1 MTDESRP
8 LFSCVGLSKSYTV
21 NVLDNVSFEL
31 RRGEIHAL
39 VGANGAGKTT
49 FCKMI
54 AGLTSVSSGTM
65 QLEREN
71 YAPANKRQAEIAGVQ
86 IVQQELN
93 QIGTLSV
100 AENLLFG
107 RFPHRFGYINRKELH
122 RRARIALER
131 FGIDEIPLDMP
142 VSRLGVGQQQLIEIA
157 TALDRDCRLLI
168 LDEPTAAL
176 THRETER
183 LFVWLDQLR
192 DRGVGIVYIS
202 HRLDEV
208 RELTDRVTI
217 LRDGRRVG
225 TCLTS
230 QMSTTDMVR
239 AMTGTQS
246 TPTEMPFTSYAQ
258 SRVRLRVKNIV
269 RKGELEDISFDVHAG
284 ERLGIAGLVGSG
296 RTELLRTI
304 FGSDTADSGAILLDE
319 DPRHYRFRSPSES
332 VHHGLAMVT
341 EDRKHSGLL
350 LIQSIAV
357 NTTLA
362 SMEKVCSRLGVINQ
376 HREYTAASDYRTK
389 LDIRCSG
396 VNQTCAS
403 LSGGNQQ
410 KVVMAKWLLCGANVF
425 LFDEPTRGVDVGA
438 IQPIHRLFEQ
448 LASDGKAIVIV
459 SSDLDELLRTCDR
472 ILVLSAGRLTG
483 EFTRDRWS
491 RESITQ
497 ASFAGYS
504 VEIAG

>member
-1 MTDESRP
+1 MTDESRL

-21 NVLDNVSFEL
+21 KVLDDVSFEL

-39 VGANGAGKTT
+39 LGANGAGKST
-49 FCKMI
+49 FCKI
-54 AGLTSVSSGTM
+54 VAGLTAASSGTM
-65 QLEREN
+65 QLDGKSF
-71 YAPANKRQAEIAGVQ
+71 APSNKRQAEAAGVQ

-107 RFPHRFGYINRKELH
+107 RFPHRFGCINRKELH
-122 RRARIALER
+122 RRARISLER
-131 FGIDEIPLDMP
+131 FGIDDIALDMP
-142 VSRLGVGQQQLIEIA
+142 VSRLGVGQRQLIEIA

-176 THRETER
+176 THRETEK
-183 LFVWLDQLR
+183 LFTWLSQMR
-192 DRGVGIVYIS
+192 DRGVGIIYIS

-208 RELTDRVTI
+208 SKLTDRVTI
-217 LRDGRRVG
+217 LRDGRRVES
-225 TCLTS
+225 CSTS
-230 QMSTTDMVR
+230 ELSTTDMVR
-239 AMTGTQS
+239 AMTGIESAS
-246 TPTEMPFTSYAQ
+246 TETEFTSHTQ
-258 SRVRLRVKNIV
+258 TPIRLRVKNIV
-269 RKGELEDISFDVHAG
+269 RTGVLENISFEVHAG

-296 RTELLRTI
+296 RTELLRAM
-304 FGSDTADSGAILLDE
+304 FGSDTADSGSIQLDD
-319 DPRHYRFRSPSES
+319 DPQQHRFRSPSQA

-341 EDRKHSGLL
+341 EDRKQSGLL
-350 LIQSIAV
+350 LSQSIAV

-362 SMEKVCSRLGVINQ
+362 SMQQVCSRVGVINRQ
-376 HREYTAASDYRTK
+376 REHTAASDYREK
-389 LDIRCSG
+389 LDIRCPD

-438 IQPIHRLFEQ
+438 IQPIHRLFEE
-448 LASDGKAIVIV
+448 LARDGKAIVIV

-472 ILVLSAGRLTG
+472 IIVLSAGHVTG
-483 EFTRDRWS
+483 EFTRGVWS
-491 RESITQ
+491 RESIMQ
-497 ASFAGYS
+497 ASFAGYA
-504 VEIAG
+504 I